1 MPTHP
6 ADPPTHTT
14 TESHGPA
21 PATGDPVSSGTD
33 DRATVLGAERTHLAE
48 SREALHRMRT
58 HTAGLQGQGADH
70 VSTQHL
76 KQMLYRRM
84 KALEDDPGV
93 PLFFGRLDYDRQLG
107 AAFDEVLYIG
117 RRHVVGE
124 AGGEPLVVD
133 WRAPVS
139 LPFYRARP
147 GDPMQVRL
155 RRRFGFSHGQLTAFE
170 DERLD
175 RSPHTMDG
183 AGELESEI
191 LESEI
196 ERPRTGPM
204 RDIVATIQPE
214 QDVIVRADLGHSLCV
229 QGAPGTGKTAVGL
242 HRAAYLLYA
251 HRDQLSRSGVLVVG
265 PNDSFLSYIADV
277 LPALGEID
285 ASQAT
290 AETMLTAATGC
301 SVTGVDQAGV
311 AVRKGDVRMAEVLR
325 RAVWSHVTEPTE
337 ALVVPRG
344 SRQFRVGAYLTAE
357 VVAELRNRGVRYEAG
372 RMMLPQRLAHQVL
385 LRMEASGDSPDDRVQ
400 DSVARSR
407 VVKQYAAAAWP
418 ALDPAKLVL
427 RLITDADFLAFC
439 AEGVLTDEEQRLV
452 LRVKAPRSVR
462 SAAWSSADVALIDEV
477 ADLLNRT
484 SSLGHVIIDEAQ
496 DLSAMQL
503 RAVGRRAST
512 GSVTVLGD
520 LAQATTPW
528 ATTSWADSLS
538 HLGKPD
544 AEIEELVAG
553 FRVPGSVIDFAA
565 RLLPTIAPGLT
576 PPHSVRR
583 SRGDLTFTPGG
594 HDALVT
600 AVRTALEQEGT
611 VGLIVADRE
620 VPGVR
625 TVIEAAGLRYEVL
638 GTEPQHFDTRVDLV
652 PASIAKGLEFDHV
665 VLAEPASIVDGEPD
679 EITGLRRLYVC
690 LTRAVTSLAIVHT
703 RPLPE
708 GLAGTPG
715 ALDHVAQDGSHLL
728 G

>member
-1 MPTHP
+1 MP
-6 ADPPTHTT
+6 ADHHPDDPSS
-14 TESHGPA
+14 E
-21 PATGDPVSSGTD
+21 TG
-33 DRATVLGAERTHLAE
+33 VLTAERTHLTQ
-48 SREALHRMRT
+48 SREALHRMRA
-58 HTAGLQGQGADH
+58 HTASLQGEGGDH

-76 KQMLYRRM
+76 KQTLYRRM
-84 KALEDDPGV
+84 KALEDDPEV
-93 PLFFGRLDYDRQLG
+93 PLFFGRLDYDTALG
-107 AAFDEVLYIG
+107 ASFDESLYIG

-124 AGGEPLVVD
+124 SGGEPLVVD

-147 GDPMQVRL
+147 GDPMHVRL
-155 RRRFGFSHGQLTAFE
+155 RRRFGFSHGELTAFE

-175 RSPHTMDG
+175 RSAAAAAPR
-183 AGELESEI
+183 ELESEI

-214 QDVIVRADLGHSLCV
+214 QDVIVRADLDHSLCV

-285 ASQAT
+285 ARQAT
-290 AETMLTAATGC
+290 AESLITAATGRE
-301 SVTGVDQAGV
+301 VTGTDPAEV
-311 AVRKGDVRMAEVLR
+311 AVLKGDARMAEVLR
-325 RAVWSHVTEPTE
+325 RAVWSHVQEPTE

-344 SRQFRVGAYLTAE
+344 SRQFRVGAHLTAE
-357 VVAELRNRGVRYEAG
+357 VVAELRDRGVRYEAG
-372 RMMLPQRLAHQVL
+372 RAMLPQRLAHQVL

-427 RLITDADFLAFC
+427 RLITDADFLAAC
-439 AEGVLTDEEQRLV
+439 ATEVLTEEEQRLV
-452 LRVKAPRSVR
+452 LRAKAPRSVR
-462 SAAWSSADVALIDEV
+462 NAAWSLADVALIDEA

-484 SSLGHVIIDEAQ
+484 PSLGHVIIDEAQ

-528 ATTSWADSLS
+528 ATTSWADSLA

-565 RLLPTIAPGLT
+565 QLLPTIAPGLT

-583 SRGDLTFTPGG
+583 SRGDLTFTAGG
-594 HDALVT
+594 HEEVVT
-600 AVRTALEQEGT
+600 SVHTALTREGT
-611 VGLIVADRE
+611 VGLIVADAAVADARSALE
-620 VPGVR
+620 S
-625 TVIEAAGLRYEVL
+625 AGLRYELL
-638 GTEPQHFDTRVDLV
+638 GAEPQDFDTRIDLV
-652 PASIAKGLEFDHV
+652 PASVAKGLEFDHV
-665 VLAEPASIVDGEPD
+665 VLAEPEAIVDGEPD
-679 EITGLRRLYVC
+679 RTTGLRRLYVC
-690 LTRAVTSLAIVHT
+690 LTRAVTSLAVVHA

-708 GLAGTPG
+708 ALTGAPG
-715 ALDHVAQDGSHLL
+715 AGDHVTQDVAHLL